1 MLEEDTKKVLEGFE
15 YEKKR
20 EAPPEG
26 FPGFPVIPGGRYTDP
41 DFQDIEKEEMWN
53 KSWLYASHLDELPE
67 VGS

>member
-15 YEKKR
+15 YEKNR

-41 DFQDIEKEEMWN
+41 DFQDIEKEYSCAN
-53 KSWLYASHLDELPE
+53 A
-67 VGS
+67 VF